1 MTTHTD
7 DDMPA
12 EIDFSNGTR
21 GKFYNKDTQV
31 SLPAYLDKQVQ
42 TTLIALAD
50 AKGLDIS
57 VLVNAMLKKDIEL
70 IQLAH

>member
-31 SLPAYLDKQVQ
+31 SLPVYLDKQVQ

>member
-31 SLPAYLDKQVQ
+31 SLPVYLDKQVQ
-42 TTLIALAD
+42 TTLAAMAD